1 MATAAQRRREVLERA
16 RDRRRRLAAE
26 REQRPLRRAMFLGGA
41 IGLGV
46 GVVLG
51 ALFWDADRAGPSIV
65 TVVAVVIGAAV
76 GAALGLEHAHAD
88 ERKKTRKGSR
98 PREEARAGHR
108 EGVQRERRA
117 RKVVAAPSLR
127 AEPEPRAK
135 DPPPNAKHPPPEA
148 KKDPPPTP
156 PPQTSGDDDF
166 LVPPGFY
173 PDPDGSDRRRWWD
186 GVKWTPKR
194 AA

>member
-1 MATAAQRRREVLERA
+1 VTTDGQRRREVLERA

-26 REQRPLRRAMFLGGA
+26 REQQPLRRAMFLGGA

-51 ALFWDADRAGPSIV
+51 ALFWDTDRAGPSIV
-65 TVVAVVIGAAV
+65 AVLAVVIGTAV
-76 GAALGLEHAHAD
+76 GAALGLQHAHAG
-88 ERKKTRKGSR
+88 ERKKARQ
-98 PREEARAGHR
+98 EARLRDEERAR
-108 EGVQRERRA
+108 RRDQAQRERRA

-127 AEPEPRAK
+127 
-135 DPPPNAKHPPPEA
+135 
-148 KKDPPPTP
+148 
-156 PPQTSGDDDF
+156 GDDDF

-186 GVKWTPKR
+186 GVKWTSKR